1 LSNAETAVAFEM
13 DPLLWQTWWFRT
25 AVALACAGAML
36 AAYRLRLHQLTRG
49 MNLRFE
55 ERLAER
61 TGIAR

>member
-1 LSNAETAVAFEM
+1 M